1 MAQAPSPNSL
11 SAQSVR
17 LRKFDMK
24 MIPQDAVCV
33 FIGRRRTGKS
43 TLVKDLLFHH
53 QNIPMGTVISG
64 TEESNSFYGKI
75 VPPGFIYGEYNAAIL
90 ANFVERQKLITSKIQ
105 QEETLMQR
113 GGQMTKSKLD
123 PRSFLILDDCLYD
136 ESWTHDKN
144 VRYIFLNGRHQKI
157 FFLITMQYPLGI
169 PPVLRT
175 NVDYVFILRE
185 PYISNRRRIF
195 DNFGAAFPNFEF
207 FCQIMDQC
215 TENFECLVINNN
227 TRSNKLED
235 AIFWYKAAIQGD
247 FRICSPEVWA
257 KAGNTTYYRHKD
269 EENVNAYD
277 PSNSQRLRGPP
288 IVVRKSY

>member
-1 MAQAPSPNSL
+1 
-11 SAQSVR
+11 
-17 LRKFDMK
+17 MK

-75 VPPGFIYGEYNAAIL
+75 IPPIFIHGEYNPAIL
-90 ANFVERQKLITSKIQ
+90 ANFVKRQKLITSKIQ
-105 QEETLMQR
+105 QQENSRTA
-113 GGQMTKSKLD
+113 GQPVVRSNLD
-123 PRSFLILDDCLYD
+123 PRSFMILDDCLYD
-136 ESWTHDKN
+136 DSWIRDIN
-144 VRYIFLNGRHQKI
+144 IRYLFLNGRHQKV

-185 PYISNRRRIF
+185 PYISNRKRIF
-195 DNFGAAFPNFEF
+195 DNFGSSFPNFEF

-227 TRSNKLED
+227 TRSNKIED

-247 FRICSPEVWA
+247 FRIGAPEFWKHNA
-257 KAGNTTYYRHKD
+257 TFYRD
-269 EENVNAYD
+269 REEEDVNSYD
-277 PSNSQRLRGPP
+277 PGSAKHLRGPS
-288 IVVRKSY
+288 ILVRKDY